1 MGGPDRVTAFR
12 LDDEQRFTCGRCT
25 RCCRRFDVV
34 VTPGEAEALRRPAL
48 AALWS
53 AEADWA
59 HDSVSDQDPLEP
71 VSGRSGAL
79 RLRRRK
85 DGACGFLAAD
95 GACRIHAERGADRKP
110 IACRIFPFRLHP
122 AEATPLLT
130 ASFSC
135 PTVVANAGRPVG
147 AGLEELSALA
157 RLWWRAFPEEA
168 KPLRFTAGKPLAG
181 ATAGEVRV
189 VLRRLLDR
197 VEESGRRDLRS
208 NVARMAALLDDW
220 TRYRVLRLED
230 DAFGEYV
237 KVTGRFA
244 AATDKPAPAE
254 RPSPVGRLLLRGF
267 LLAVVAARLQ
277 ATGPRT
283 GARLGLR
290 SRLVRVALHL
300 HGLWPPTEGL
310 DRRARRRVNVD
321 LGDPAVHGLVHH
333 FLRSTLET
341 LPTGRRPLVDELAL
355 AFATLD
361 AALALGAS
369 RAAHSGRDTLS
380 AQDLAAGLAE
390 AADLGQTAGDGVLAR
405 MLQALTGGLDA
416 LRAFAGGKT

>member
-1 MGGPDRVTAFR
+1 VKAFR
-12 LDDEQRFTCGRCT
+12 FDAEQRFTCGRCT

-53 AEADWA
+53 AEADRA
-59 HDSVSDQDPLEP
+59 RIGEPGPDVDPLEP
-71 VSGRSGAL
+71 VSAQPGAF
-79 RLRRRK
+79 RLRRRA

-122 AEATPLLT
+122 TEATPLLT

-135 PTVVANAGRPVG
+135 PTVVANAGSPVG
-147 AGLEELSALA
+147 ADLEELSAL
-157 RLWWRAFPEEA
+157 RKRWQRAFPEEA
-168 KPLRFTAGKPLAG
+168 KPLRFTADKPLSG
-181 ATAGEVRV
+181 ATAGEMRV
-189 VLRRLLDR
+189 VLRHLLDR
-197 VEESGRRDLRS
+197 VGENGRCDLRS

-220 TRYRVLRLED
+220 TRHRVLKLEGEAFD
-230 DAFGEYV
+230 DYV
-237 KVTGRFA
+237 KLTGRFA
-244 AATDKPAPAE
+244 AATEKPAPPE
-254 RPSPVGRLLLRGF
+254 RPSPVGRLVLRGF

-277 ATGPRT
+277 AAGPRA
-283 GARLGLR
+283 GARLSLR

-300 HGLWPPTEGL
+300 HFLWPPTEGL
-310 DRRARRRVNVD
+310 DRRARQRVRVD
-321 LGDPAVHGLVHH
+321 LGDPAVHALVHH

-369 RAAHSGRDTLS
+369 RAAQAGRDTLQ
-380 AQDLAAGLAE
+380 AQDLVAGLTE

-405 MLQALTGGLDA
+405 VLQTLTGGLDA
-416 LRAFAGGKT
+416 LHAFACGNP

>member
-1 MGGPDRVTAFR
+1 MKAFR
-12 LDDEQRFTCGRCT
+12 FDAEQRFTCGRCT

-53 AEADWA
+53 AEADGA
-59 HDSVSDQDPLEP
+59 RIGEPGPDVDPLEP
-71 VSGRSGAL
+71 VSAQPGAF
-79 RLRRRK
+79 RLRRRA

-110 IACRIFPFRLHP
+110 VACRIFPFRLHP
-122 AEATPLLT
+122 TEATPLLT

-135 PTVVANAGRPVG
+135 PTVVANTGSPVG
-147 AGLEELSALA
+147 AGLGDVSALGK
-157 RLWWRAFPEEA
+157 LWQRSFPEEA
-168 KPLRFTAGKPLAG
+168 NPLRFTADKPLAG
-181 ATAGEVRV
+181 ATAGQMRV
-189 VLRRLLDR
+189 VLQRLLDR
-197 VEESGRRDLRS
+197 LGQDGRRDLRS

-220 TRYRVLRLED
+220 TRQRVLKLEGEALD
-230 DAFGEYV
+230 EYV
-237 KVTGRFA
+237 KLTGRFA
-244 AATDKPAPAE
+244 VATDKPAPSE
-254 RPSPVGRLLLRGF
+254 RPSPVGRLVLRGF

-277 ATGPRT
+277 AAGPRA
-283 GARLGLR
+283 GARLSLR

-310 DRRARRRVNVD
+310 DRRARGRVRVD
-321 LGDPAVHGLVHH
+321 LGDPAVHALVHH

-369 RAAHSGRDTLS
+369 RAARAGRDTLQ
-380 AQDLAAGLAE
+380 AQDLVAGLTE
-390 AADLGQTAGDGVLAR
+390 AADLGQTAGDGMLAS
-405 MLQALTGGLDA
+405 MLQTLTGGLDA
-416 LRAFAGGKT
+416 LRAFARANP